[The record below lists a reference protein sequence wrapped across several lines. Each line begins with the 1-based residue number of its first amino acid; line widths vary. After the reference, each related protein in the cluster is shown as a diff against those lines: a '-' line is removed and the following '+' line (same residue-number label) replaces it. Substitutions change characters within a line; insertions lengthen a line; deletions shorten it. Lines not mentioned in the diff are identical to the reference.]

1 VHFSLPRSF
10 APRAP
15 DRNNGKRT
23 KKYLIFK
30 EIGTWGS
37 KKLKKDEIHFMI
49 GSHTL
54 ENVQMS

>member
-15 DRNNGKRT
+15 DTNNGKRT

-37 KKLKKDEIHFMI
+37 KKLKKR
-49 GSHTL
+49 
-54 ENVQMS
+54 